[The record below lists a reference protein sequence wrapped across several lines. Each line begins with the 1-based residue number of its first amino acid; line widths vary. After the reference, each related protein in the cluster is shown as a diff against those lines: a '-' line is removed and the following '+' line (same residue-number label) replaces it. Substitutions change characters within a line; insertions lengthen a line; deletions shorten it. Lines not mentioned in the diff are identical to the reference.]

1 MCIRDRMEVD
11 LSEAINNYDIAGVDY
26 NAQNSQFKEDLGIN
40 LRDSVIIKS
49 DLSYNQVDVDVEK
62 AVALALDNR
71 LELKENEIQ
80 IELSK
85 MEIKRRKANGRISG
99 NILLNYNFIGV
110 DQSKLPI
117 PIAVSYTHLTL

>member
-1 MCIRDRMEVD
+1 
-11 LSEAINNYDIAGVDY
+11 VDY
-26 NAQNSQFKEDLGIN
+26 NAQSSQFKEDLGLN
-40 LRDSVIIKS
+40 LSDSVIIKS
-49 DLSYNQVDVDVEK
+49 DLSYNQVKVDVEK
-62 AVALALDNR
+62 AVSLALENR

-80 IELSK
+80 IELSQ

-117 PIAVSYTHLTL
+117 PIETSFNNTWQNLNNRRGSF